1 MKKISAI
8 MAAALIAVTSAA
20 AVCAQSASPTVMV
33 DGRTLMF
40 REDQPPII
48 LNDRTYVPVR
58 RVLENMDAKVQWDA
72 DTKTVRVDSYD
83 NIKRLIL
90 TIDSPEITV
99 YTFTSVL
106 HADEE
111 KITSDV
117 APVIVGDRTMLPIRV
132 IAEAMGATVE
142 WDDVKRVTTITT
154 QQAKRY
160 AKAAGIDASGENFV
174 LADAYSEQVPQL
186 SLAYDGGSVKKDDIV
201 TIKLKLANLEAD
213 SAESKLSS
221 ITVGIMYNQ
230 DNFEYDSFRCVSD
243 SGEIEPVM
251 SANNPKFAD
260 GCAKIITLVLP
271 SNAYLPAEDG
281 TIMEI
286 DFTALNDK
294 GGEFSVSDAV
304 SELGNNTELIVAT
317 DSETY
322 YSISG
327 YDKLY
332 IDTTP
337 VSVKAATGEEEK
349 TPAEN
354 DKKAEDNTEDKT
366 EDKTEVKAENDTE
379 TKSDKDTDEKTESGD
394 NAQDNSEDAGKTDE
408 KTDAQ
413 DTADTDAKTDA
424 ATDKSAEK

>member
-8 MAAALIAVTSAA
+8 IAAALLAVTSAA
-20 AVCAQSASPTVMV
+20 AVCAESASPTVMV

-132 IAEAMGATVE
+132 IAEAMGATVD
-142 WDDVKRVTTITT
+142 WDDAKRLTVITT

-160 AKAAGIDASGENFV
+160 AKAAGIDASGEDFV
-174 LADAYSEQVPQL
+174 LADAYSEKVPQL
-186 SLAYDGGSVKKDDIV
+186 SLAYDGGSVKKDDVV
-201 TIKLKLANLEAD
+201 TLKLKLANLEAD

-221 ITVGIMYNQ
+221 ITVSIMYNK
-230 DNFEYDSFRCVSD
+230 DNFAYDSFRCVSD
-243 SGEIEPVM
+243 SGTVEPAL
-251 SANNPKFAD
+251 SANNPEFAD
-260 GCAKIITLVLP
+260 GCVKIITLTLP
-271 SNAYLPAEDG
+271 ANAYLPAEDG

-286 DFTALNDK
+286 DFAALNDN
-294 GGEFSVSDAV
+294 GGEFSISNAV
-304 SELGNNTELIVAT
+304 SELGSNTELIVAT

-337 VSVKAATGEEEK
+337 VSVKAADGDEEK
-349 TPAEN
+349 VPAEDEKN
-354 DKKAEDNTEDKT
+354 T

-379 TKSDKDTDEKTESGD
+379 TKSDKDTDAKTESGGD
-394 NAQDNSEDAGKTDE
+394 PKNNSDDAGKTDE
-408 KTDAQ
+408 KADAQ

-424 ATDKSAEK
+424 AADK